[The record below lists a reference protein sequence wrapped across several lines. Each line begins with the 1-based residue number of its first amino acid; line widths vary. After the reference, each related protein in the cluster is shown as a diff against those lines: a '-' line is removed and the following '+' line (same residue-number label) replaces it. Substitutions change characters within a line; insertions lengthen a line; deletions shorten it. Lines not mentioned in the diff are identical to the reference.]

1 MEIMA
6 REVDKITATVVI
18 EIDVRTGW
26 PKTQMTIGGGGGP
39 ERLLTCFDWKLSIKL
54 TNDF

>member
-26 PKTQMTIGGGGGP
+26 PKTQMTMGGG
-39 ERLLTCFDWKLSIKL
+39 RTCETF
-54 TNDF
+54 NMF

>member
-18 EIDVRTGW
+18 EIEVRTGW
-26 PKTQMTIGGGGGP
+26 PKTQMTMGGGP
-39 ERLLTCFDWKLSIKL
+39 ERLLTCFDWKLKRNS
-54 TNDF
+54 TP

>member
-26 PKTQMTIGGGGGP
+26 PKTQMTKGG
-39 ERLLTCFDWKLSIKL
+39 EDLR
-54 TNDF
+54 DF

>member
-26 PKTQMTIGGGGGP
+26 PKTQMTKGGGRTG
-39 ERLLTCFDWKLSIKL
+39 ETFNMFRLEVKY
-54 TNDF
+54 